1 MLKQLTSLYSNI
13 VFNVHNVFDP
23 LKKSKDFIKKK
34 DSFMS
39 QGAISKKIS
48 L

>member
-1 MLKQLTSLYSNI
+1 MI
-13 VFNVHNVFDP
+13 NVHKVFDL